1 LATPSPFQLIC
12 SAHDASCLYL
22 VMRAYLGGNL
32 ANLLAAHGPLTEN
45 SARFYLANI
54 ALGLEL
60 LHVLGVM
67 YRDLKPENVLLGSS
81 GWPVLAD
88 FGLIAFVDSSANAS
102 RSYTRVGTPLFMA
115 PEMVAETGHGAEV
128 DWWAMG
134 VLACDCLTG
143 HTPFAEDDDEAA
155 LYRNIAT
162 ATFARRFQREFACR
176 LGPGAPL
183 VDALLKLEPSE
194 RLGAGTG
201 GVGALRACPFFRGVP
216 WEALRRRQVAAP

>member
-1 LATPSPFQLIC
+1 
-12 SAHDASCLYL
+12 
-22 VMRAYLGGNL
+22 
-32 ANLLAAHGPLTEN
+32 
-45 SARFYLANI
+45 
-54 ALGLEL
+54 
-60 LHVLGVM
+60 M
-67 YRDLKPENVLLGSS
+67 YRDLKPENVLLGSG

-143 HTPFAEDDDEAA
+143 HTPFADDDDEAA
-155 LYRNIAT
+155 LYRNICT
-162 ATFARRFQREFACR
+162 ATFTRRFQREFARR

-201 GVGALRACPFFRGVP
+201 GVGALRAGPFFRGVP
-216 WEALRRRQVAAP
+216 WEALRSRQVAHTPRRAHSDTAAQSLPPDTRLCLYTEGKPGERAEARPGRAHYLQGRAR

>member
-1 LATPSPFQLIC
+1 
-12 SAHDASCLYL
+12 
-22 VMRAYLGGNL
+22 
-32 ANLLAAHGPLTEN
+32 
-45 SARFYLANI
+45 
-54 ALGLEL
+54 
-60 LHVLGVM
+60 M

-162 ATFARRFQREFACR
+162 ATFARRFQREFARR

-216 WEALRRRQVAAP
+216 WEALRRRQVAAPHGEWCEKQTAQAVSGARFTPVLPARSAEECARGREARNEAAKAIDLMFDLSAWGEER